1 MRSCVQTAP
10 CVTIVR
16 FYVSLGEPV
25 EKRIAP
31 LWICAFK
38 TDSGWEVR
46 ISGVQRTGGQLRQ
59 SEDRCGSKCEELE
72 VSTTIP
78 LSLRNSPSKRT
89 SPIGRMGH
97 IRTHAPQHHS
107 VRSSDVNERAF
118 PSRTVTAIPHG
129 TQEVPMSTNE
139 VRSNDTARNAG
150 IAGIDMKLAFGSEC
164 EELNVSK
171 YRRLRP

>member
-72 VSTTIP
+72 VSTTSP

-89 SPIGRMGH
+89 SPIGKDGPNPD
-97 IRTHAPQHHS
+97 IDQ
-107 VRSSDVNERAF
+107 
-118 PSRTVTAIPHG
+118 IPAG
-129 TQEVPMSTNE
+129 LAVSYL
-139 VRSNDTARNAG
+139 TARP
-150 IAGIDMKLAFGSEC
+150 C
-164 EELNVSK
+164 TT
-171 YRRLRP
+171 